1 MTRLEQLM
9 TWAARNEIT
18 EALIYRQVA
27 SQIGNGKNREILTQI
42 AEQEE
47 AHHRY
52 WSEEL
57 SRKVGPN
64 RIKVAWYVFLF
75 RLFGISFALKLL
87 ERGEARAIQLYEELG
102 KTKPRAVEIMK
113 EEQAHE
119 QRLLDLID
127 EYRLQYVSSFV
138 LGLNDALVELTGALA
153 GLTLALR
160 NTRLIAIVGL
170 ITGIAA
176 TMAMAASEYLST
188 REEEGRDA
196 LKAGMITGVAYF
208 FTVLCLVTPFFLVA
222 NPFLAL
228 VGTMIVAAVVILL
241 FTFYT
246 AVAKGY
252 SFKKRFLE
260 MAAISFSV
268 AIVNFGIGYLIRE
281 YFGI

>member
-27 SQIGNGKNREILTQI
+27 SQIGNGKNREILVNI

-47 AHHRY
+47 MHHRY
-52 WSEEL
+52 WCEEL

-64 RIKVAWYVFLF
+64 RLKVVWYVFLF
-75 RLFGISFALKLL
+75 RLFGISFALKFL
-87 ERGEARAIQLYEELG
+87 ERGEARAIELYEELG
-102 KTKPRAVEIMK
+102 KTKPKAVEVMK

-119 QRLLDLID
+119 QHLLSLID

-160 NTRLIAIVGL
+160 NPRLIAIVGL

-196 LKAGMITGVAYF
+196 LKAAAITGIAYF
-208 FTVLCLVTPFFLVA
+208 FTVLCLVTPFFLVT
-222 NPFLAL
+222 NSFFGLL
-228 VGTMIVAAVVILL
+228 GTMVMAVAIILL
-241 FTFYT
+241 FTFYI

-260 MAAISFSV
+260 MAVISFGV